1 LSHVKFLES
10 SGARVVPVF
19 YTDSEEVMQKQLNSI
34 NGLYIPGDSSSV
46 MSNKTMA
53 YVKKVRN
60 IINWAQSHNEQEDM
74 HFPIL
79 GVGYGYISMIRS

>member
-1 LSHVKFLES
+1 
-10 SGARVVPVF
+10 
-19 YTDSEEVMQKQLNSI
+19 
-34 NGLYIPGDSSSV
+34 